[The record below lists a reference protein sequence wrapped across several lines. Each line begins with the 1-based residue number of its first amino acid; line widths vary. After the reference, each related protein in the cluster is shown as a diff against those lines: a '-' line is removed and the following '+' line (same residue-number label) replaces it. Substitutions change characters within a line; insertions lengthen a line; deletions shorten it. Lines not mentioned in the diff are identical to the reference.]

1 MKSIRQQLKLG
12 LLVGF
17 SLLLGAGG
25 MAVYFFLRTTL
36 TRQFDAALLGQAVTM
51 ASSVKAGNSGL
62 QFQFSDQAENGLAAP
77 GGVSYYQLWE
87 AEGKTPHRSR
97 SLGTA
102 ELAADTAATT
112 TPKYF
117 NVTLPGNVA
126 ARGVGF
132 RFTPMPGGIGNNS
145 ATVTDVTET
154 LPPLALAVAADRCQ
168 LDQALNAFIA
178 IVALTTIFM
187 LFAAGMFVEFVLRR
201 GLYPLDQ
208 LAEQARQIGAGSLA
222 ARFPTDTMPDEL
234 LPIGE
239 RLNDLL
245 ARLERS
251 FIEMSEYASKV
262 AHELRTPLSILRL
275 KVELAGGKV
284 SPDMADDLQAEIQQL
299 THVVD
304 QSLCIAKAEQGRLK
318 LVPRLLDLAALVAEV
333 AEDFSLL
340 AEEQERRV
348 RIEPR
353 RPQLPVSV
361 DPKYTR
367 QIIHNLLANALKHG
381 QGDIVVRLAG
391 RTQCA
396 VTIFN
401 RTRAE
406 GTRHAETLGLG
417 LRVVASLLQVQP
429 ELRSRRRQ
437 GRSYYAVRLVFPL
450 AISGEIETN
459 SLWAA
464 ALAANI

>member
-17 SLLLGAGG
+17 CILLGTGG
-25 MAVYFFLRTTL
+25 MVVYFFMRTTL

-51 ASSVKAGNSGL
+51 ASSVKLDGARL
-62 QFQFSDQAENGLAAP
+62 DYQFSDQAENALAAP
-77 GGVSYYQLWE
+77 GGVGYYQLWE
-87 AEGKTPHRSR
+87 IEGNLRRRSR
-97 SLGTA
+97 SLG
-102 ELAADTAATT
+102 AAALPADAGETT
-112 TPKYF
+112 IPKFF
-117 NVTLPGNVA
+117 NVLLPGNVA

-132 RFTPMPGGIGNNS
+132 RFTPMP
-145 ATVTDVTET
+145 ATDTFTAPAEPDEVLATF
-154 LPPLALAVAADRCQ
+154 ALAVAADRSR

-178 IVALTTIFM
+178 IVAVTTILM
-187 LFAAGMFVEFVLRR
+187 LFAAGMFVDFVLRR

-234 LPIGE
+234 VPIGE

-262 AHELRTPLSILRL
+262 AHELRTPLAILRL
-275 KVELAGGKV
+275 KVEQAGGKV
-284 SPDMADDLQAEIQQL
+284 TPDMADDLQAEIQQL

-304 QSLCIAKAEQGRLK
+304 QSLFIAKAEQGRLK
-318 LVPRLLDLAALVAEV
+318 LSPRPLDLAALVAEV

-348 RIEPR
+348 RIEKR
-353 RPQLPVSV
+353 RPQLPVNV

-367 QIIHNLLANALKHG
+367 QIIHNLLSNALKHG
-381 QGDIVVRLAG
+381 QSDIRLRLAG
-391 RTQCA
+391 QQHCV

-401 RTRAE
+401 RTRPEA
-406 GTRHAETLGLG
+406 APAVETLGLG
-417 LRVVASLLQVQP
+417 LRVVDSLLQLQP
-429 ELRSRRRQ
+429 ELRSRRRAS
-437 GRSYYAVRLVFPL
+437 RSYYAVRLVFPL
-450 AISGEIETN
+450 ATKGETQAS
-459 SLWAA
+459 SLQAA